1 MENSIDAL
9 LGIRYAFAE
18 VMYMQFHEKLDF
30 LMRIAAVT
38 NSQLARSASLDNSFI
53 SRLRSGARKPSR
65 NENYI
70 SSFAS
75 FFSRHL
81 TQEYQKASFCEA
93 AGIPLSRITGQE
105 GELETLLESWLSG
118 QRSGGQQSVR
128 RFVDGLSL
136 FPRPAAPPEELP
148 DTAAIPS
155 GQDFRGQA
163 FYGWPGKQ
171 AATLTF
177 LQKVLTLK
185 KPVTLSLFSEE
196 DMDWMTG
203 DTAFLKRWAALMTR
217 VIASGH
223 RIRIIHTV
231 NRSLDEMM
239 AAISQWLPL
248 YMTGSI
254 EPYYYTKHRDGV
266 YRRTLFLAPGCAAV
280 TSDCVESQKET
291 TVNMLLE
298 DPGILVSL
306 EEEFSRY
313 LALCRPLIH
322 IFTREQA
329 NDFQA
334 VMEEF
339 ESEPAHCIIRSGS
352 FSTLTMPAETLMS
365 LTSRLRIP
373 GSRDEH
379 LRVQESRVLTLERL
393 LLTHNVTEVIPLPD
407 AETVLGGQ
415 VMLAAG
421 SLQVG
426 EPVFYSPEEFRMH
439 LKRVLSLLKQFPG
452 YQIFLQEQPDRENLT
467 IYCREDRG
475 VLITRNQPPYVLFAV
490 SESSMTSAYWDFL
503 NQEIRRIPR
512 EYRDRDQ
519 VREKLETLLRKLS

>member
-1 MENSIDAL
+1 
-9 LGIRYAFAE
+9 
-18 VMYMQFHEKLDF
+18 MYMQFHEKLDF

-38 NSQLARSASLDNSFI
+38 NSQLARAASLDNSFI
-53 SRLRSGARKPSR
+53 SRLRSGARTPSR

-70 SSFAS
+70 SLFAS

-118 QRSGGQQSVR
+118 ERSGGQQSVR

-136 FPRPAAPPEELP
+136 FPRSSVSSEVLP

-155 GQDFRGQA
+155 GQDFQGQV
-163 FYGWPGKQ
+163 FYGRPGKQ

-177 LQKVLTLK
+177 LQKVLSLK
-185 KPVTLSLFSEE
+185 RPVTLSLFSEE

-203 DTAFLKRWAALMTR
+203 DTAFLKNWAALMTR

-254 EPYYYTKHRDGV
+254 EPYYYPKHRDGV

-291 TVNMLLE
+291 TMNLLME

-306 EEEFSRY
+306 EEEFARY

-329 NDFQA
+329 GDFQT

-339 ESEPAHCIIRSGS
+339 ESEPAHCIIRSGG
-352 FSTLTMPAETLMS
+352 FSSLTMPADLIRS
-365 LTSRLRIP
+365 LAARLPELSDENQQLAIQKSRTA
-373 GSRDEH
+373 
-379 LRVQESRVLTLERL
+379 VLEKL
-393 LLTHNVTEVIPLPD
+393 LDSHSVTEVIPLPD
-407 AETVLGGQ
+407 PEMVRSGQ
-415 VMLAAG
+415 VPLGAG
-421 SLQVG
+421 SLHTG
-426 EPVFYSPEEFRMH
+426 KPVFYSPEEYRMH
-439 LKRVLSLLKQFPG
+439 LERVLSLLNRFPG
-452 YQIFLQEQPDRENLT
+452 YQVFLQEQTDRENLT

-475 VLITRNQPPYVLFAV
+475 VLITRNQQPFVMFAV
-490 SESSMTSAYWDFL
+490 SESSMTSAYWDYL
-503 NQEIRRIPR
+503 KQEIRRIPR
-512 EYRDRDQ
+512 EHRDRDQ
-519 VREKLETLLRKLS
+519 VRGKLETLLRLLA